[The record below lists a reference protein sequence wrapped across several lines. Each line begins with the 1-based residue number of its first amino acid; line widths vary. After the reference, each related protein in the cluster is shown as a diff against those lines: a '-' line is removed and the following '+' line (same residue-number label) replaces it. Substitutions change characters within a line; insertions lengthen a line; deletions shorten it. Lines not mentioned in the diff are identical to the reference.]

1 MRTMRSLGKSR
12 SSTWRKNAGVVKDLL
27 KNVGAPPLGPGI
39 QLQGAQYHDSNAE
52 QLDVDPDMG
61 GFPSDHG
68 AGDDDMEAPRS
79 DNDDNGSGGSIVNP
93 CLDFSYV
100 DQEAINNLRFS
111 DPRQSLFVYNDAD
124 DDGAK
129 NAISDIIGQASANKY
144 ADSEGNPEVQQ
155 QLSSEYFRNMTLVKL
170 LSRIRFK
177 DNVSDKLFALILF
190 IGQFFWV
197 LGYLKCLSNLSSSD
211 SVTTKKK
218 MSGKEIDAELGFP
231 PCFSSTHYFEKV
243 SQLSPHIEQASDRLR
258 RIGTRKMVKCPK
270 CCRFPAKLDDDLRPN
285 QICGL
290 RTRLNAKPCSGVIS
304 YVDRKDKTMPFF
316 VCELI
321 SLLDQADVIFDDEN
335 IWNILDLNQVVRDQ
349 HNTSTSNPEK
359 FVGLHPWLTQLRS
372 ELGKAVQIPDSD
384 GNFHDLFDKVHGKY
398 NAMLIFSI
406 DGAQMKGNDS
416 FLTKMVPAS
425 LAFADVTGAERYSE
439 PFLMCAGVC
448 NGSEKGE
455 TYNDNLNFMTQELL
469 YSLSGQF
476 IKKDPRPGGIEHP
489 IRLVLPL
496 VIMDSPARC
505 KGCGTMG
512 WMNECGCK
520 NCTHKMQTE
529 TVIQDDGTQ
538 RTINSWYTPPLVA
551 ANIAD
556 YARDELKVR
565 EQADAY
571 KNAELVGEAK
581 KLAQESGI
589 RWSVFQDLPYFSLIK
604 MAPGEPMHLGEGEIP
619 KLYERYVYS
628 S

>member
-1 MRTMRSLGKSR
+1 MRLKGMSR
-12 SSTWRKNAGVVKDLL
+12 TSIWRRNSVVVNDLL
-27 KNVGAPPLGPGI
+27 NNVEAPPLGPGT

-68 AGDDDMEAPRS
+68 AGDDDMGAPRS
-79 DNDDNGSGGSIVNP
+79 DNDGNGSGGSIVNP

-197 LGYLKCLSNLSSSD
+197 LGYLKCLSNLSSGASLP
-211 SVTTKKK
+211 TKKK
-218 MSGKEIDAELGFP
+218 MSGKEIDAELGLP

-349 HNTSTSNPEK
+349 HNTTSTSNPEK

-372 ELGKAVQIPDSD
+372 EFGKAVQIPDSD

-496 VIMDSPARC
+496 VVMDSPARN

-551 ANIAD
+551 ENIAD

-571 KNAELVGEAK
+571 KKAELVREAK

-604 MAPGEPMHLGEGEIP
+604 MAPGEPMHLGECEIP